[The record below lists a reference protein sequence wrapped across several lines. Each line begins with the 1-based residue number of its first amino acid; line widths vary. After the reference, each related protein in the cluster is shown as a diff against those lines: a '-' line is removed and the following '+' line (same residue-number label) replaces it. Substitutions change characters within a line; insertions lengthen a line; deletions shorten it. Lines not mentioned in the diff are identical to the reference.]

1 MQETLQETETEHVGA
16 PLPAAAP
23 DVSRLRAA
31 WTLLKQAVVG
41 TEQDYT
47 EGSLNK
53 AVFLLSVPMILEMVM
68 ESVFGVLD
76 VYFVG
81 RLGADAV
88 AAVGLTESLLTIAFA
103 VAIGLSMSATALV
116 ARRIGEKDPEQAAR
130 TAVQAIGLGVVTS
143 LPFALGG
150 VSGTRPLMGLMGAP
164 QSVIDVGWGYTAWML
179 AGNASIMLLFLIN
192 AVFRGAGDATVA
204 MRSLWIAN
212 AVNIVLDPCLIFGL
226 GPFPE
231 LGVTG
236 AAIGTTIGR
245 SVGVAYQLRA
255 LGSTHGRAADRAP
268 APGARPRRDAA
279 PRQGVRRRDRPVP
292 DRDGELAG
300 ARAHPDAVRRRGARG
315 LHDRAAHHHRGD
327 TAVVGDD
334 QRGRDARRP
343 EPRGRQARARGEE
356 RCGWSASTTW
366 CSCSA

>member
-88 AAVGLTESLLTIAFA
+88 AAVGLTESLLTIVFA
-103 VAIGLSMSATALV
+103 VAIGLSMSVTALV

-130 TAVQAIGLGVVTS
+130 TAVQAIALGVVTS
-143 LPFALGG
+143 LPFALAALW
-150 VSGTRPLMGLMGAP
+150 TRPLMGLMGAP
-164 QSVIDVGWGYTAWML
+164 
-179 AGNASIMLLFLIN
+179 
-192 AVFRGAGDATVA
+192 AVRD
-204 MRSLWIAN
+204 RR
-212 AVNIVLDPCLIFGL
+212 GL
-226 GPFPE
+226 G
-231 LGVTG
+231 LHGLDAG
-236 AAIGTTIGR
+236 RQRLDHAAVPDQR
-245 SVGVAYQLRA
+245 DL
-255 LGSTHGRAADRAP
+255 
-268 APGARPRRDAA
+268 PRR
-279 PRQGVRRRDRPVP
+279 RRRDRRDALALARERRQHRARPLPDLRARPVP
-292 DRDGELAG
+292 RARRDGRRDRHDDRPRRWASRISC
-300 ARAHPDAVRRRGARG
+300 ARS
-315 LHDRAAHHHRGD
+315 
-327 TAVVGDD
+327 
-334 QRGRDARRP
+334 ARRT
-343 EPRGRQARARGEE
+343 GG
-356 RCGWSASTTW
+356 CGSSAGTCGST
-366 CSCSA
+366 AP